1 MTGMKRNAFMKLF
14 KAAVSLLMVVA
25 LCGLLFVGC
34 ASSDG
39 KGGKDNNGKDTP
51 NYDNMTPS
59 EHFAALELNNAN
71 GMVDALSAVYGALSQ
86 SANTASYGTEMDVS
100 LQVGDLVLD
109 MLEESYYEASGEE
122 MDFSF
127 LSKVNLEV
135 DLNVKDKM
143 QQMDMAVGLGDSRIL
158 TICTIMD
165 LEDFTTWV
173 GSPELSD
180 VFAEMNLVQSGGM
193 GGMVANNATMQTAN
207 ALVEALPSEQ
217 EFNALIKRYLEVA
230 LEKIDD
236 VDRKN
241 ITLEL
246 DGLKQDCTVL
256 VAKIYEE
263 DALNMAEAVLETA
276 KTDKELKKIIEE
288 FGVALND
295 LMKES
300 YAQAGG
306 TWTNVDVYEAFTMAV
321 EDALDSLEMEKED
334 LDTEEYIELTT
345 YVDKEH
351 NIIGRKLAFDGDEM
365 HYYTVTEGNAFTF
378 EAMLAE
384 VKATGSGT
392 KKSGKVDGTYKLN
405 VAGSDLFTLEVKDW
419 SANGEEIKG
428 TLVLEPSAE
437 LIRQT
442 IGNSGVMPFADVAL
456 ELKIDSSESKKAF
469 EINLLSN
476 EALVVGIAM
485 STKTSSGGTIQKPS
499 QTIDFN
505 NQYQLQSWVESM
517 DFDKLIRNLRNAGV
531 PGELLDMLEANL
543 FG

>member
-1 MTGMKRNAFMKLF
+1 MKLF